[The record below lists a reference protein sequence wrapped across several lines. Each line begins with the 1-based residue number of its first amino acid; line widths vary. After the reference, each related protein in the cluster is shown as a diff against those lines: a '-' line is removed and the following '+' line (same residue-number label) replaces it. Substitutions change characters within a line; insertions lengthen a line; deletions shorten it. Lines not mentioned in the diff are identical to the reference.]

1 MYGIKS
7 HGEWLTQNGRII
19 TCNSAEILAETFVF
33 GEVTRLR
40 GWDRLRRSVDLRD
53 AFRKSEQVTVH
64 HRATRWGVDQLIGFT
79 EPYGSSVPV
88 VERSSD
94 REKS

>member
-1 MYGIKS
+1 MYGVKS
-7 HGEWLTQNGRII
+7 DGQWLTQEGRIV
-19 TCNSAEILAETFVF
+19 TCKDAQTLRETFTF
-33 GEVTRLR
+33 GEVTRVRL
-40 GWDRLRRSVDLRD
+40 WDRWRASVDLRD

-88 VERSSD
+88 VERTGEES
-94 REKS
+94 